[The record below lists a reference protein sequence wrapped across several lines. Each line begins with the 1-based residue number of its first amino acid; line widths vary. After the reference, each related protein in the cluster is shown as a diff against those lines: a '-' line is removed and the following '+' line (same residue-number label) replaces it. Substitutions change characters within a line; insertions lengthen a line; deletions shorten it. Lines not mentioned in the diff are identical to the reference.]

1 MVSVPLKLMQ
11 KPQRVVLIFLEAIV
25 LPKMHRIITVY
36 FLICLAFDSS
46 LISIL
51 FPTIN
56 LGTTD
61 NLSLLNSGSHY
72 ILVNRTLLMA
82 LSKDE
87 DSVTEYTIKKTSVL
101 S

>member
-1 MVSVPLKLMQ
+1 M
-11 KPQRVVLIFLEAIV
+11 
-25 LPKMHRIITVY
+25 
-36 FLICLAFDSS
+36 CLALDSS

-56 LGTTD
+56 FGTTD

-72 ILVNRTLLMA
+72 IMYDYTLLIA
-82 LSKDE
+82 LSNDE